1 MESSGAVWD
10 SRIADIQ
17 RIYKE
22 KRKHIKR
29 KTYDMQIA
37 GESNVIAYICFPFIF
52 IICYLFYYDSIK

>member
-10 SRIADIQ
+10 SRIADIL

-29 KTYDMQIA
+29 KTYDMQ
-37 GESNVIAYICFPFIF
+37 
-52 IICYLFYYDSIK
+52 SIV